1 MNQSEEVMDKV
12 TDISQLKEIARQVRL
27 DIIESTFAAGSGH
40 PGGSMSAVD
49 VIVALYYREMNYRPQ
64 EPHWP
69 DRDRF
74 ILSKG
79 HACPAQYSVLA
90 RVGFFP
96 HEELKDLRK
105 LGSMLQG
112 HPDML
117 KTPGLD
123 ASTGSLGM
131 GLSYGNGVA
140 LAGGIDRKDYRVY
153 VMLGDGEMQ
162 EGEIWES
169 AMTAAHRK
177 LDNLCAILD
186 YNKLQIDGFNEDV
199 KGIEP
204 IADKWRSFN
213 WHVIEI
219 DGHDFRQIFD
229 ALDEARRTKGKPT
242 MIISHTVKGRGV
254 SFMERVAGF
263 HGRCLN
269 PEEMET
275 AREELQSPLP

>member
-1 MNQSEEVMDKV
+1 MNQSEGVMERI
-12 TDISQLKEIARQVRL
+12 TDISELSEIARQVRL

-40 PGGSMSAVD
+40 PGGSMSAAEAV
-49 VIVALYYREMNYRPQ
+49 VALYHREMNYRPQ
-64 EPHWP
+64 EPQWP

-79 HACPAQYSVLA
+79 HACPVLYSVLA

-96 HEELKDLRK
+96 HEELKGLRK
-105 LGSMLQG
+105 LGSILQG
-112 HPDML
+112 HPDMN

-131 GLSYGNGVA
+131 GLSFANGVA
-140 LAGGIDRKDYRVY
+140 MAGGIDGKDYRVY

-162 EGEIWES
+162 EGEVWEA
-169 AMTAAHRK
+169 AMTAAHYG

-186 YNKLQIDGFNEDV
+186 YNELQIDGFNKDIM
-199 KGIEP
+199 GIEP

-219 DGHDFRQIFD
+219 DGHDFQRIFD
-229 ALDEARRTKGKPT
+229 ALDEARATKGRPT
-242 MIISHTVKGRGV
+242 IIISHTVKGRGV
-254 SFMERVAGF
+254 SFMERRAEY
-263 HGRCLN
+263 HGRCLR
-269 PEEMET
+269 PDEMEI
-275 AREELQSPLP
+275 AREELRSPLS

>member
-1 MNQSEEVMDKV
+1 MDKV

-40 PGGSMSAVD
+40 PGGSMSAVE

-90 RVGFFP
+90 QVGFFP

-105 LGSMLQG
+105 LGSILQG

-229 ALDEARRTKGKPT
+229 ALDEARQTKGKPT

-254 SFMERVAGF
+254 SFMEKVAGF
-263 HGRCLN
+263 HGRCLK

-275 AREELQSPLP
+275 AREELQKPLP

>member
-1 MNQSEEVMDKV
+1 MERI

-40 PGGSMSAVD
+40 PGGSMSAVE

-79 HACPAQYSVLA
+79 HACPAQYAVLA

-105 LGSMLQG
+105 LGSILQG

-213 WHVIEI
+213 WHVVEI

-242 MIISHTVKGRGV
+242 IIVSHTIKGRGV
-254 SFMERVAGF
+254 SFMEKVAGF
-263 HGRCLN
+263 HGRCLK
-269 PEEMET
+269 PDEMET
-275 AREELQSPLP
+275 AREELREPLP

>member
-40 PGGSMSAVD
+40 PGGSMSAVE
-49 VIVALYYREMNYRPQ
+49 VIVALYCREMNYRPQ
-64 EPHWP
+64 EPRWP

-105 LGSMLQG
+105 LGSILQG

-169 AMTAAHRK
+169 AMTAAHRR

-254 SFMERVAGF
+254 SFMEKVAGF
-263 HGRCLN
+263 HGRCLK

-275 AREELQSPLP
+275 AREELRKPLP

>member
-1 MNQSEEVMDKV
+1 MSQSEEVMDKV

-40 PGGSMSAVD
+40 PGGSMSAVE

-105 LGSMLQG
+105 LGSILQG

-254 SFMERVAGF
+254 SFMEKVAGF
-263 HGRCLN
+263 HGRCLK

-275 AREELQSPLP
+275 AREELQKPLP